1 MSIGNTLRRF
11 FKPTQEEKA
20 DKLKERILNM
30 YGQTAD
36 RRYYLGQLFAMGPE
50 YAPSRLIL
58 RFTAQCENSTVDGE
72 EKALTRDLMIDLG
85 EASIVVL
92 KQFLST
98 RDKGFNWPYRTLA
111 ELISRDELI
120 DFLLGLLQD
129 IGPDYVRD
137 TERKEQLML
146 AIKSFENERLGT
158 AMLPYLG
165 DDNETIRFLAADTA
179 IAMGQKNGI
188 QALAERISL
197 ESSQRV
203 LTLILEA
210 FRDKAWTIDES
221 IRAQVTESLPP
232 NFRLNN
238 KGVIV

>member
-1 MSIGNTLRRF
+1 MSIADTLRRF
-11 FKPTQEEKA
+11 FKPTPEEKA
-20 DKLKERILNM
+20 DKLQKRIMNM

-50 YAPSRLIL
+50 YAPTRLIL
-58 RFTAQCENSTVDGE
+58 RFTSQCENSTIDEE
-72 EKALTRDLMIDLG
+72 EKKLTRDLMVDLG
-85 EASIVVL
+85 EPSVAVL

-98 RDKGFNWPYRTLA
+98 RNQCFNWPYRTLA
-111 ELISRDELI
+111 ELISREELI
-120 DFLLGLLQD
+120 EFLLELLES
-129 IGPDYVRD
+129 IGPEYVRD

-146 AIKSFENERLGT
+146 IIKDFKDERLAI

-179 IAMGQKNGI
+179 IGFAQKDGI
-188 QALAERISL
+188 QALAKRIAL

-203 LTLILEA
+203 QTLILEA
-210 FRDKAWTIDES
+210 FRDNAWVVDES
-221 IRAQVTESLPP
+221 ERAKVSEKLPAG
-232 NFRLNN
+232 FRLNN